1 MALTGSEP
9 ISAAN
14 LKAALDALR
23 NELEGGVPK
32 PIDAWPIGMVVATS
46 EGNPQSYIGGSWQY
60 MGDWYVTDRNVQCS
74 AYKRVG

>member
-23 NELEGGVPK
+23 NELEGVPK
-32 PIDAWPIGMVVATS
+32 PIDAWPIGTFMATS
-46 EGNPQSYIGGSWQY
+46 GGNPQYSIGGSWES
-60 MGDWYVTDRNVQCS
+60 MGDWYVTDHNIRCS